1 MVAIPFP
8 LSSSPGIKPQE
19 GGGQLINCRA
29 EKTGDGA
36 KFPVVWHRSY
46 GLRQL
51 VDITGHSHFR
61 GAIYVGSTLLVVLD
75 TRCYSV
81 TESGGVFT
89 ATNLGALAGTKPVT
103 IAKNNA
109 ATPNIVCVDTDNGAS
124 NLFTGSAPTAFADA
138 DLPQPNSISEL
149 NGYLLATIG
158 DGRIFATGLNAVT
171 VATNSFTTEQ
181 SLGGLLRGVTF
192 RGEFF
197 AFGPKG
203 AGVYRDIGA
212 SPFPLE
218 RQPYVIKRGIAG
230 TNAIAGWE
238 PGWSNELIWVGD
250 DGVVYRLNGYTP
262 EPISNED
269 VSRDIQQAIRDGLGD
284 DLVAFVHMEG
294 KHAFW
299 TLLNPGEWTHQYDL
313 TTQNWGKRKSLG
325 DSDWRGCGAINA
337 FNRWIIGEQD
347 SGKLY
352 ESSKDYY
359 LEGNSDAL
367 VMELTSGVPATFP
380 ARGAVLRADFDFTVG
395 VGVASGLAPI
405 QTEPV
410 VLISWSKDGGATYS
424 NPVRRSLGAQGKYKT
439 RVTVRPGA
447 FAGQGIRF
455 KLSISDP
462 VHIGFMGGQMAI
474 EQRAA

>member
-1 MVAIPFP
+1 MPAIPFP
-8 LSSSPGIKPQE
+8 ASSHPGVKPQE
-19 GGGQLINCRA
+19 GGGRLFNCYA
-29 EKTGDGA
+29 EKTGEAA
-36 KFPVVWHRSY
+36 KFPVVWRRCA
-46 GLRQL
+46 GLQQL
-51 VDITGHSHFR
+51 VDIADHSHLR
-61 GAIYVGSTLLVVLD
+61 GAIYVGSTLIPVFD
-75 TRCYSV
+75 TRAYTV
-81 TESGGVFT
+81 TESGGVYT
-89 ATNLGALAGTKPVT
+89 ATNQGALAGTKPVT

-109 ATPNIVCVDTDNGAS
+109 ATPNIVCVDVDNGAS

-138 DLPQPNSISEL
+138 DLPQPNSVSEL
-149 NGYLLATIG
+149 HGYFLWTIG
-158 DGRIFATGLNAVT
+158 DGRIFASGLNAVT

-192 RGEFF
+192 RDEFF
-197 AFGPKG
+197 AFGPRG

-230 TNAIAGWE
+230 THAIAGWE

-250 DGVVYRLNGYTP
+250 DGIVYRLNGYTP

-269 VSRDIQQAIRDGLGD
+269 VSRDVQQAIRDGLGSS
-284 DLVAFVHMEG
+284 LFAFVHMEG

-299 TLLNPGEWTHQYDL
+299 TLSNPGEWTHQFDL
-313 TTQNWGKRKSLG
+313 TTGNWIERKSLG
-325 DSDWRGCGAINA
+325 DDDWRASASVYA
-337 FNRWIIGEQD
+337 FDRWILGDQD
-347 SGKLY
+347 SGKLFDAT
-352 ESSKDYY
+352 SNYY
-359 LEGNSDAL
+359 FEGNSDAL
-367 VMELTSGVPATFP
+367 VMELISGVPATFP

-395 VGVASGLAPI
+395 VGQADGLIPI
-405 QTEPV
+405 QTDPA
-410 VLISWSKDGGATYS
+410 VLISWSKDGGYSWS
-424 NPVRRSLGAQGKYKT
+424 NPVRRSLGKQGKSKT

-447 FAGQGIRF
+447 FSGQGIRF